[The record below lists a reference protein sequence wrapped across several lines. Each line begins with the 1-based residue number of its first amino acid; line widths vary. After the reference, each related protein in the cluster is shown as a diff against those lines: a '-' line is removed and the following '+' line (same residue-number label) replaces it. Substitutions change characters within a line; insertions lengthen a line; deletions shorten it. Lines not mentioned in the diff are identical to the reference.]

1 MPQGS
6 VLGPLLF
13 LVYINNLQNK
23 TTLKVLNLA
32 DETLLYTSLKKN
44 TYQRDNIYLNSD
56 LKNVSKCLI
65 DNRLKLNANKTRY
78 MLIHFGKTEV
88 TQI

>member
-65 DNRLKLNANKTRY
+65 DNRLNFNANKTRY